1 MALALTRQKLPV
13 IDRSIFPSADL
24 VRRGAYILSDAGGGT
39 PRIILIATGSEVHV
53 ALEAGRRLSGR
64 GIAARVISMPCWE
77 LFEQQQESYRNE
89 VLPPSVTA
97 RLAIE
102 AGSPHGWHRY
112 VGPLG
117 GVVGMVRFG
126 ASAPYQIVME
136 KFGFT
141 ADNVTSRAMQLLGQ

>member
-1 MALALTRQKLPV
+1 M
-13 IDRSIFPSADL
+13 
-24 VRRGAYILSDAGGGT
+24 
-39 PRIILIATGSEVHV
+39 HV
-53 ALEAGRRLSGR
+53 ALEARQRLAAQ
-64 GIAARVISMPCWE
+64 GIAARVVSMPSWE
-77 LFEQQQESYRNE
+77 LFEQQPESYRNE
-89 VLPPSVTA
+89 VLPPSVTV

-117 GVVGMVRFG
+117 GVVGMTRFG

-141 ADNVTSRAMQLLGQ
+141 ADNVASQAMQLLAR